1 MFKVKDKKLYL
12 NLTERERNEI
22 ISSLINKKNKLIQQG
37 KYTDAVDELIC
48 KLMKAKKK
56 AFRVQYI

>member
-1 MFKVKDKKLYL
+1 MFKVEDKKLYL

>member
-1 MFKVKDKKLYL
+1 MKDKKLYL